1 VGLRRA
7 EEFFREWCRRT
18 ATTEQDL
25 STGSWRYK
33 PLDCDPPIQHRL
45 RQIYLSGPG
54 SVMRA
59 ALFVVEDESTC
70 VMRFVLA
77 YDKDEQDAVI
87 KRACSIAAAYGIG
100 SL

>member
-1 VGLRRA
+1 
-7 EEFFREWCRRT
+7 
-18 ATTEQDL
+18 
-25 STGSWRYK
+25 
-33 PLDCDPPIQHRL
+33 
-45 RQIYLSGPG
+45 
-54 SVMRA
+54 MRA